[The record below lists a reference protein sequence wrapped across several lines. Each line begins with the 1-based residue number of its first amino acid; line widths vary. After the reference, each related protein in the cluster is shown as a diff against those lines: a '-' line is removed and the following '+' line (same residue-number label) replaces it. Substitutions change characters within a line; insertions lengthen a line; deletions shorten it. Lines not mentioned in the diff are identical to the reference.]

1 MPAAAKCLPLLNA
14 CCAASCHDRHLAFR
28 DARRICGA
36 DPAMRGTPQMEATQ
50 RLVPSLDLVH
60 RVTEAAAAYTIARMR
75 VLERIPGNPIGIFIQ
90 ERDNVVALMARHL
103 PSPPFNS
110 VVGLREGQADRIQ
123 PLLEWYRAHGVAVR
137 FEIAA
142 GDDDS
147 ALGRELARLGFFQ
160 SGCHAALIREPD
172 TDVSVPD
179 ETAVEPVTSAEQME
193 EFLAAYML
201 GWGIPDAFRD
211 QFKQNV
217 RPWLGEPGW
226 SLYLARVESRP
237 AAAAVLYIHDGIG
250 YFADSATDP
259 AFRGRGLHAAL
270 LRRRLLD
277 ASAAGV
283 DFVCSGADFL
293 STSHRNMERAG
304 MRLLFLRS
312 IWTQRDYSTIGQ

>member
-1 MPAAAKCLPLLNA
+1 MDSSP
-14 CCAASCHDRHLAFR
+14 
-28 DARRICGA
+28 
-36 DPAMRGTPQMEATQ
+36 

-60 RVTEAAAAYTIARMR
+60 RVTSIATTYTIARMR
-75 VLERIPGNPIGIFIQ
+75 ILERIPGNPVGIAV
-90 ERDNVVALMARHL
+90 RAVDNVVALMARHL
-103 PSPPFNS
+103 PSPAFNS
-110 VVGLREGQADRIQ
+110 VVGLREGQADRIR
-123 PLLEWYRAHGVAVR
+123 PLVEWYREHGVAGR

-142 GDDDS
+142 GDDDP

-160 SGCHAALIREPD
+160 SRCHAALIREAD
-172 TDVSVPD
+172 LDVPVSGEVV
-179 ETAVEPVTSAEQME
+179 VESVTSSEQME
-193 EFLAAYML
+193 EFLAAYVL
-201 GWGIPDAFRD
+201 GWGIPEAARD

-217 RPWLGEPGW
+217 RPWLGQPGW
-226 SLYLARVESRP
+226 SLYLARSEGRAT
-237 AAAAVLYIHDGIG
+237 AAGTLFIQDGVG

-277 ASAAGV
+277 ASTARV

-312 IWTQRDYSTIGQ
+312 IWTLLG